1 MKKNRRCDVDVR
13 GIEFEGRV
21 TLRGG
26 GGARRGA
33 WGRRQDAPVAD
44 EISPGG
50 GGAAHA
56 EDARRKAVGKVSK
69 VRKSNAMWLKSAV
82 ARAPRKL

>member
-1 MKKNRRCDVDVR
+1 M
-13 GIEFEGRV
+13 GEG
-21 TLRGG
+21 
-26 GGARRGA
+26 
-33 WGRRQDAPVAD
+33 RQDAPVAD

-69 VRKSNAMWLKSAV
+69 VGKSNATWVDKAQS
-82 ARAPRKL
+82 REHRGKLLGGERRWRGDGEAGAENAYS